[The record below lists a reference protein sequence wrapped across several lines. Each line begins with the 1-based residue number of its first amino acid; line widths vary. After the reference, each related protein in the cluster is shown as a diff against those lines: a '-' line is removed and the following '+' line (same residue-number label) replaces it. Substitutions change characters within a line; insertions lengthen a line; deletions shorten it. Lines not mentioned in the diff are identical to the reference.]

1 MVLLVAPERREAI
14 IGPALARRRQGP
26 RVLPRRALR
35 LPRVASGYVGI
46 LSFDLHF
53 PEGASLKG
61 KRRELLSL
69 KSDLQRRTG
78 AAIAEVDHHELWQ
91 RARLTLA
98 IVDRHSSAVGQ
109 RLDEAERMV
118 VARAYQAGP
127 FERGFIT
134 PEDLQ

>member
-1 MVLLVAPERREAI
+1 VHPLTLVA
-14 IGPALARRRQGP
+14 
-26 RVLPRRALR
+26 
-35 LPRVASGYVGI
+35 VASGYVGI

-78 AAIAEVDHHELWQ
+78 AAVAEVDHHELWQ

-98 IVDRHSSAVGQ
+98 IVDRRSSELGH
-109 RLDEAERMV
+109 RLDEAERLV
-118 VARAYQAGP
+118 VSRAYQAGP
-127 FERGFIT
+127 FERDVVA
-134 PEDLQ
+134 PEDLR

>member
-1 MVLLVAPERREAI
+1 VEAAQRPEPGRGAAE
-14 IGPALARRRQGP
+14 
-26 RVLPRRALR
+26 LPPTDPQHTGHRGSRLR
-35 LPRVASGYVGI
+35 LSGVASGYVGI

-78 AAIAEVDHHELWQ
+78 AAVAEVDHHELWQ
-91 RARLTLA
+91 RARLTVA
-98 IVDRHSSAVGQ
+98 IVDRHSSTLGQ
-109 RLDEAERMV
+109 RLDEAERLV
-118 VARAYQAGP
+118 VGRAYQAGP
-127 FERGFIT
+127 FEREVVT